1 MRRVL
6 ALGAH
11 ITIDSDSHLS
21 DNLPWI
27 RLGVLTARRGWA
39 EAQRVAN
46 TWDVELLEWV
56 GREGTR

>member
-39 EAQRVAN
+39 EHRRERYRMSK
-46 TWDVELLEWV
+46 TLLMV
-56 GREGTR
+56 GRVTR